1 MSLRSAM
8 AEHFGN
14 LERMQGGGVATPTP
28 GTSTPTPGTPPK
40 QETDPI
46 LRLMANVHTRQEYN
60 LVLPYV
66 RDYLQKTPI
75 GATTP
80 SLRQKQEKAF
90 AALVHSYGVSA
101 AAPVTSRTVTG
112 GTAGGGTGGSL
123 LSGLQKILGQA
134 KGVSST
140 LGEAAKAYFS
150 PGGAGYDNTVGGD
163 TYHPPVW
170 REGELEL
177 MQRQQAESEATDRA
191 TLLQNMGQLEQ
202 AEQQSRRGAL
212 LEAAQALFTAAGTAA
227 PPGMTTY
234 PGYEEGGS
242 ADVLSKIAGT
252 TTPASL
258 KAPITR
264 KPVSFDVLNAFDLG
278 PLKEQIAAIMMGV
291 QGAKKGL
298 VSMADG
304 GSTYMDDIARYN
316 AGVAGKS
323 PDEIALINRYLAG
336 LGGGTGTSANSL
348 DAIIGQ
354 AIYEADRRNRQIEAE
369 LQGATIPN
377 IRNVIAQTMGY
388 NDTGQPTMDMR
399 QLLANTKAN
408 PRNIIEGLFLGRGMG
423 LPADLS
429 NVEAVEG
436 GWRVP
441 GSTDDGGGGSTGG
454 GGGTAAGERW
464 QAPSG
469 SWWQSQ
475 GDYDRQQ
482 TRNTAQRASSA
493 DALARMR
500 AGTWTGK
507 MAAEGKVVSGPA
519 ISTVGERGGDAGTEY
534 AFLPPGAVVAPKP
547 AGEKPNMDGAL
558 RAIAAQL
565 FKSGLGGMATGG
577 SVMGG
582 GSGMGYGSAFRW
594 PMPTLPTGSGGPA
607 PTTPYTPADP
617 IGRYLPRGGFGLRPY
632 TPVDPIDQRLPYGIK
647 LPLTVPPSPIRP
659 LSPTP
664 ESTTPY
670 TPPDPIDR
678 RLPYGVKTLP
688 SFPGPVAPEP
698 TYPTTMPPD
707 IDPGSMSGIRLR
719 IMGIAGLPG
728 GVALPGD
735 SMTQIR
741 LDTMARAG
749 IPQAGAGLTSMDTG
763 GSVFSPTVTGT
774 LPRSLLDAPALRAF
788 MSPSNAGLSSIHKMP
803 ALFQPFGEGGPEAPN
818 WLDPRAILAYAHADP
833 TEQGVMQ
840 SLTSAFGN
848 DPATALEMARRAMA
862 GFGKPITG
870 TASYRPYWSW

>member
-8 AEHFGN
+8 AEHFTK
-14 LERMQGGGVATPTP
+14 LDRMQGGGVSYAPP
-28 GTSTPTPGTPPK
+28 IPEGGTSYAPVSEDAAKRAAQYIAPGPELEQLIQDTTYTSVLNVLFQRARMERGMRPYLSTIAAKAKAIARGTPFATLAPQPSVAK
-40 QETDPI
+40 KS
-46 LRLMANVHTRQEYN
+46 AS
-60 LVLPYV
+60 
-66 RDYLQKTPI
+66 KT
-75 GATTP
+75 G
-80 SLRQKQEKAF
+80 
-90 AALVHSYGVSA
+90 
-101 AAPVTSRTVTG
+101 VTG
-112 GTAGGGTGGSL
+112 VSL
-123 LSGLQKILGQA
+123 LSGLQKILGQT

-150 PGGAGYDNTVGGD
+150 PGGAGYVDTTVGGD
-163 TYHPPVW
+163 TYHSPEW
-170 REGELEL
+170 RPGELEL
-177 MQRQQAESEATDRA
+177 MQEQNQTAREAQAATQRSDQA
-191 TLLQNMGQLEQ
+191 TLAERMGEIEA
-202 AEQQSRRGAL
+202 AEQQSRRTSL

-227 PPGMTTY
+227 PPGMVYY
-234 PGYEEGGS
+234 PGFEPGGAAETS
-242 ADVLSKIAGT
+242 ARNAGDT
-252 TTPASL
+252 VPASL
-258 KAPITR
+258 QAPITR

-304 GSTYMDDIARYN
+304 GSTYMDDIARYK

-323 PDEIALINRYLAG
+323 PDELALINRYLAG
-336 LGGGTGTSANSL
+336 LGGGTNTSANSI

-354 AIYEADRRNRQIEAE
+354 AIYELERQHELDAE
-369 LQGATIPN
+369 QLRGATIPN
-377 IRNVIAQTMGY
+377 VRNIIAQTMGY

-436 GWRVP
+436 GWQVP
-441 GSTDDGGGGSTGG
+441 GSTGGGSTGG

-482 TRNTAQRASSA
+482 TRNVAQRASSA

-547 AGEKPNMDGAL
+547 AGEKPSMDGAL

-577 SVMGG
+577 SVMG
-582 GSGMGYGSAFRW
+582 SGA
-594 PMPTLPTGSGGPA
+594 
-607 PTTPYTPADP
+607 
-617 IGRYLPRGGFGLRPY
+617 
-632 TPVDPIDQRLPYGIK
+632 
-647 LPLTVPPSPIRP
+647 
-659 LSPTP
+659 
-664 ESTTPY
+664 
-670 TPPDPIDR
+670 
-678 RLPYGVKTLP
+678 
-688 SFPGPVAPEP
+688 
-698 TYPTTMPPD
+698 
-707 IDPGSMSGIRLR
+707 
-719 IMGIAGLPG
+719 
-728 GVALPGD
+728 
-735 SMTQIR
+735 
-741 LDTMARAG
+741 
-749 IPQAGAGLTSMDTG
+749 TS
-763 GSVFSPTVTGT
+763 SPTVTGS
-774 LPRSLLDAPALRAF
+774 LPRSLLDAPALKAF
-788 MSPSNAGLSSIHKMP
+788 MNPSNAGLPSVHKMP

-818 WLDPRAILAYAHADP
+818 WLDPRAILAYAHGDP
-833 TEQGVMQ
+833 TERGTME
-840 SLTSAFGN
+840 SITSAYGW

-862 GFGKPITG
+862 GFGKPMTG

>member
-75 GATTP
+75 GATSP

-101 AAPVTSRTVTG
+101 AAPVTSKTVTG
-112 GTAGGGTGGSL
+112 GTAGGGAGGSL

-163 TYHPPVW
+163 TYHAPEW
-170 REGELEL
+170 RPGELEL
-177 MQRQQAESEATDRA
+177 MQEQNQIAREAQAATQRSDRA
-191 TLLQNMGQLEQ
+191 TLAERMGEIEA
-202 AEQQSRRGAL
+202 AEQQSRRTSL
-212 LEAAQALFTAAGTAA
+212 LEAAQALFTAASTAA
-227 PPGMTTY
+227 WPGMTTY
-234 PGYEEGGS
+234 PGFEPGGLAERS
-242 ADVLSKIAGT
+242 AKLSGGT
-252 TTPASL
+252 VSPEL
-258 KAPITR
+258 QAPITR

-291 QGAKKGL
+291 SGAKKGL
-298 VSMADG
+298 VSMASG
-304 GSTYMDDIARYN
+304 GVSASDQADLDRYKAN
-316 AGVAGKS
+316 VAGKS

-336 LGGGTGTSANSL
+336 LGGGTNTSANSI

-354 AIYEADRRNRQIEAE
+354 AIREAALDRALTEEEIY
-369 LQGATIPN
+369 GATIPSV
-377 IRNVIAQTMGY
+377 RNAIAQTMGY

-399 QLLANTKAN
+399 SLLASTKAN

-436 GWRVP
+436 GWQVP
-441 GSTDDGGGGSTGG
+441 GAAGGGG
-454 GGGTAAGERW
+454 GGGTAATDLLQGASSAADLAARQARNPSRW

-469 SWWQSQ
+469 SWWQSE
-475 GDYDRQQ
+475 GDYDRQMA
-482 TRNTAQRASSA
+482 RNVVQRASSA

-547 AGEKPNMDGAL
+547 AGEKPSMDGAL

-577 SVMGG
+577 SVMG
-582 GSGMGYGSAFRW
+582 SGA
-594 PMPTLPTGSGGPA
+594 
-607 PTTPYTPADP
+607 
-617 IGRYLPRGGFGLRPY
+617 
-632 TPVDPIDQRLPYGIK
+632 
-647 LPLTVPPSPIRP
+647 
-659 LSPTP
+659 
-664 ESTTPY
+664 
-670 TPPDPIDR
+670 
-678 RLPYGVKTLP
+678 
-688 SFPGPVAPEP
+688 
-698 TYPTTMPPD
+698 
-707 IDPGSMSGIRLR
+707 
-719 IMGIAGLPG
+719 
-728 GVALPGD
+728 
-735 SMTQIR
+735 
-741 LDTMARAG
+741 
-749 IPQAGAGLTSMDTG
+749 TS
-763 GSVFSPTVTGT
+763 SPTVTGS
-774 LPRSLLDAPALRAF
+774 LPRSLLDAPALKAF
-788 MSPSNAGLSSIHKMP
+788 MSPSNAGLPSVHKMP
-803 ALFQPFGEGGPEAPN
+803 ALFQPFGAGGPEAPN

-833 TEQGVMQ
+833 TERGTME
-840 SLTSAFGN
+840 SITSAYGW

-862 GFGKPITG
+862 GFGKPLTG

>member
-14 LERMQGGGVATPTP
+14 LERMQGGGTVG
-28 GTSTPTPGTPPK
+28 GTTGEMWPVGLKGWLTTINSAKSLEDAQRNYYIIHNMLTGNSQQTGGGGRINLPK
-40 QETDPI
+40 LDELYKADNAARAK
-46 LRLMANVHTRQEYN
+46 LLA
-60 LVLPYV
+60 
-66 RDYLQKTPI
+66 LQKT
-75 GATTP
+75 GTTAAT
-80 SLRQKQEKAF
+80 
-90 AALVHSYGVSA
+90 
-101 AAPVTSRTVTG
+101 
-112 GTAGGGTGGSL
+112 GTGKSP
-123 LSGLQKILGQA
+123 LSGLDAIF
-134 KGVSST
+134 
-140 LGEAAKAYFS
+140 AKAKQIGTTLNKAATSDLGLGDFS
-150 PGGAGYDNTVGGD
+150 DLASGD

-170 REGELEL
+170 REGELAL
-177 MQRQQAESEATDRA
+177 MQEQNQIARDTLAATQRSDRA
-191 TLLQNMGQLEQ
+191 TLAERMGEIEA
-202 AEQQSRRGAL
+202 AEQQSRRTSL

-258 KAPITR
+258 KTPITR

-316 AGVAGKS
+316 AGVAGKT

-336 LGGGTGTSANSL
+336 LGGGTGPSAFSL
-348 DAIIGQ
+348 EAIIGQ
-354 AIYEADRRNRQIEAE
+354 AIYEADRKNRQIEAE
-369 LQGATIPN
+369 LQGSTIPN
-377 IRNVIAQTMGY
+377 VRNAIAQTMGY
-388 NDTGQPTMDMR
+388 NDTGQPTLDMR
-399 QLLANTKAN
+399 ELLASTKAN
-408 PRNIIEGLFLGRGMG
+408 PRNIVEGLFLGRGMG

-436 GWRVP
+436 GWQMP
-441 GSTDDGGGGSTGG
+441 GSTGG
-454 GGGTAAGERW
+454 GGETAAAADPLQGASSAADLAARQARNPGRW

-469 SWWQSQ
+469 SWWQSR

-482 TRNTAQRASSA
+482 TRNVAQRASSA

-547 AGEKPNMDGAL
+547 AGEKPSMDGAL

-577 SVMGG
+577 AVMG
-582 GSGMGYGSAFRW
+582 SGA
-594 PMPTLPTGSGGPA
+594 
-607 PTTPYTPADP
+607 TTA
-617 IGRYLPRGGFGLRPY
+617 
-632 TPVDPIDQRLPYGIK
+632 
-647 LPLTVPPSPIRP
+647 
-659 LSPTP
+659 
-664 ESTTPY
+664 
-670 TPPDPIDR
+670 
-678 RLPYGVKTLP
+678 
-688 SFPGPVAPEP
+688 
-698 TYPTTMPPD
+698 
-707 IDPGSMSGIRLR
+707 
-719 IMGIAGLPG
+719 
-728 GVALPGD
+728 
-735 SMTQIR
+735 
-741 LDTMARAG
+741 
-749 IPQAGAGLTSMDTG
+749 
-763 GSVFSPTVTGT
+763 PTVTGS
-774 LPRSLLDAPALRAF
+774 LPRSLLDAPALKAF
-788 MSPSNAGLSSIHKMP
+788 MNPSNAGLPSVHKMP
-803 ALFQPFGEGGPEAPN
+803 TLFQPFGEGGPEAPN
-818 WLDPRAILAYAHADP
+818 WLDPRAILAFAHADP
-833 TEQGVMQ
+833 TEQDVMK

-848 DPATALEMARRAMA
+848 DPETALEMARRAMA